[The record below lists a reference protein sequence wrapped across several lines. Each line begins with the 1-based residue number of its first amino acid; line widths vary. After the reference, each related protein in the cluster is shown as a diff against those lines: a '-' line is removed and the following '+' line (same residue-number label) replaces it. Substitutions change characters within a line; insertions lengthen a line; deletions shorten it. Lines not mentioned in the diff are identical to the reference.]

1 MKIIGITGA
10 IGCGKTTVADM
21 VRNLGYEIF
30 DADLEVK
37 KIYENKNF
45 LMNLRGAFPRIFD
58 KDGLPDKRQ
67 LRSLVFHNQKE
78 LLKLE
83 DIVEPFL
90 SDVFLQKINEA
101 ARRQGWLFIDA
112 ALLIEKGWD
121 KYCDKVICVSA
132 DLETQKKRVMERDGI
147 SEEEFYDIYHLQ
159 MENDKKCALAYE
171 VLDTQCSPAELE
183 TRVKTLLK
191 KVKVL

>member
-159 MENDKKCALAYE
+159 MENDKKCALADE

-191 KVKVL
+191 KLKVL

>member
-58 KDGLPDKRQ
+58 KDGRPDKRQ

-83 DIVEPFL
+83 DIIEPFL
-90 SDVFLQKINEA
+90 SDVFLQKMNDA

-112 ALLIEKGWD
+112 ALLVEKGWD

-159 MENDKKCALAYE
+159 MENGKKCALADE

-183 TRVKTLLK
+183 TRVKILLK
-191 KVKVL
+191 KLKVL